1 MHDDDK
7 RAGTGRREILLGA
20 VGAAGGLLLAACGE
34 SDGTD
39 QGPGGTDG
47 GTPEP
52 DQGGSIP
59 GCEAIDFV
67 MGNPHR
73 AGNRHFVVVPIADVI
88 AGVERT
94 YDITGESDHP
104 HTIVVT
110 PADFALIAS
119 GQDAMVTSSVDDRHD
134 HDVFLFCA
142 GT

>member
-7 RAGTGRREILLGA
+7 RGGTGRRQLLLGA

-34 SDGTD
+34 SDGAD
-39 QGPGGTDG
+39 QGPPGTDG
-47 GTPEP
+47 GPPEP

-73 AGNRHFVVVPIADVI
+73 ANNRHSVFVPIADVI
-88 AGVERT
+88 AGVEMT

-110 PADFALIAS
+110 PADFALIRD
-119 GQDAMVTSSVDDRHD
+119 GQDAVVTSSFDADHD

>member
-1 MHDDDK
+1 MRDNDA
-7 RAGTGRREILLGA
+7 REQRTRRQILLGA
-20 VGAAGGLLLAACGE
+20 VGAAAGLVAAACGG
-34 SDGTD
+34 SDATD
-39 QGPGGTDG
+39 QGPPGSDDG
-47 GTPEP
+47 PPDP
-52 DQGGSIP
+52 DQGGIP

-73 AGNRHFVVVPIADVI
+73 AGNRHSVFVPIADVI
-88 AGVERT
+88 AGVEMT

-110 PADFALIAS
+110 AADFALIRD
-119 GQDAMVTSSVDDRHD
+119 GQDAMVTSSFDDRHD